1 MYQPLVPCPSCKRH
15 VRAAEAACPFC
26 SSALPE
32 DLAAG
37 AIPSAPRRLSRA
49 AAFVFGA
56 SLAVAGCGTDTDGGS
71 AGGGENNSSS
81 SSGSSSSTSGG
92 VDAGPE
98 DDGGQMALY
107 GLPADAG
114 PDDDGGGQAEYGA
127 PAPMDAG
134 PKDDGGAMPLYG
146 APPKQA
152 G

>member
-15 VRAAEAACPFC
+15 IRAAEAACPFC

-32 DLAAG
+32 DLAASAVPG
-37 AIPSAPRRLSRA
+37 ATRRMSRA

-56 SLAVAGCGTDTDGGS
+56 SLAVAGCSSETGGG
-71 AGGGENNSSS
+71 AGGGDDNSSS
-81 SSGSSSSTSGG
+81 STTGG
-92 VDAGPE
+92 ADAGPS

-107 GLPADAG
+107 GAPGDGG
-114 PDDDGGGQAEYGA
+114 PDDDGGGMAEYGA
-127 PAPMDAG
+127 PVPVDGG

-146 APPKQA
+146 APPKQS